1 MAAPRDRGA
10 TQAVPRP
17 QRQFCAQCAW
27 TRRRQHLS
35 AKRCRLALRRLMVSG
50 NAMHQGVRK
59 RASKTIACSPRS
71 SEGAAHLK
79 KAVTTCL
86 SAACVSLK
94 MDGLSER
101 SQMTTRCQPIAGS
114 QSTAS
119 RRFIQAYAKAFFV
132 KVCASVCTITPCSLR
147 RICAVYAV
155 DPSSRFLADTVPMVR
170 SATSIIR
177 STDCSPDQGKSGFSG
192 VFQGAT
198 HGATDSQKCQ

>member
-17 QRQFCAQCAW
+17 HRQFFAQCAW
-27 TRRRQHLS
+27 TRHRQHLS
-35 AKRCRLALRRLMVSG
+35 AKRWRLALRRLMVSG
-50 NAMHQGVRK
+50 NAMHKGVGK
-59 RASKTIACSPRS
+59 RASKPLTCRPRS
-71 SEGAAHLK
+71 SERAAHLK
-79 KAVTTCL
+79 KAATTCL
-86 SAACVSLK
+86 LAACASPKL
-94 MDGLSER
+94 DGLRER
-101 SQMTTRCQPIAGS
+101 LQMTTRCQPIAGS

-119 RRFIQAYAKAFFV
+119 RRFIQACAKAFFV

-155 DPSSRFLADTVPMVR
+155 DPSSRFLADMVPMVP
-170 SATSIIR
+170 STTSIIR
-177 STDCSPDQGKSGFSG
+177 STDCSPDHGKSGFSG